1 MKNNI
6 LVHYK
11 KLNNY
16 DRSNLSNYLIYD
28 GIFTIAPSISKEDA
42 LFLFKICQNIEN
54 KNINL
59 FSVAH
64 YITDNYM
71 SGYITKNDLEKAT
84 SGDICS
90 AVYFD
95 KLDYLHPKSDK
106 QIEEE
111 LEK

>member
-1 MKNNI
+1 
-6 LVHYK
+6 
-11 KLNNY
+11 
-16 DRSNLSNYLIYD
+16 
-28 GIFTIAPSISKEDA
+28 
-42 LFLFKICQNIEN
+42 
-54 KNINL
+54 
-59 FSVAH
+59 
-64 YITDNYM
+64 M